1 MDVSKK
7 NRYSSTPLSIFKKIV
22 MLLLCSFCIS
32 TPCSLRDVAACLNL
46 MCYSFAL
53 SGRGPWH
60 YNRLT
65 HAQTLPAAVAQVRP
79 RPHDAV

>member
-7 NRYSSTPLSIFKKIV
+7 IVIPPLLYPFKKKIV

-32 TPCSLRDVAACLNL
+32 TPCSLRDIAACLNL
-46 MCYSFAL
+46 MCYSFAF